1 MGGKKAAA
9 SGKASSDKAQPAISS
24 FFATR
29 PTQART
35 QAQQATPPPPADDDD
50 DGDVVLVQSPAKK
63 PRLEPSPGCAAN
75 PPRDG
80 IEAAQPSPAAGG
92 GAVNRAPPPP
102 AISPAQAAEL
112 HRRFVNK
119 LGSQL
124 QANAA
129 AQRTVDAT
137 VVLTA
142 SSPLYGPSSGPGGA
156 YTPMERQILGLKRA
170 HPGVLLMIEVGYK
183 WRFFLEDAQSA
194 HEVLHLVAY
203 NDRNLR
209 VAGGPTHRGDHYLR
223 RLCEAGHKVGVVR
236 QTETA
241 ALKAASDS
249 RSKLFERRLV
259 QVYTAATLGACSSL
273 DGSDNSVLIGGSTSY
288 LVTIVED
295 GSRIALLGVEA
306 STGDVLYAEFQ
317 DSTLRAALEGHL
329 LTLPCGELLLGCN
342 RAAGQGGQLRLSA
355 PTEKVV
361 AGLYGCTQS
370 GGCTT
375 RLERCDV
382 SAWAAR
388 GGALAA
394 VTEEFYSD
402 AEPAHLQALLQLP
415 ELVVTALASALSH
428 LKGFNLNAV
437 LKRAA
442 AFRDLEADTHMTL
455 PPNAL
460 RQLDVLVAAGATS
473 ASDGRRGSLLWLL
486 DHTLTPGGKRA
497 LHRWTSRPLRS
508 AVAIE
513 QRLEAVAA
521 LHDEDDATG
530 ATLRPVLKRLPD
542 VERCLTRS
550 LHRTVTPGDFVT
562 TLAALTE
569 ASSRLQALSAAVP
582 DGGLLH
588 KLLSLVG
595 DPAVAAEAA
604 ALLACLDTAAA
615 RASPPDMARLFRPS
629 GAAAAALTF
638 PAVDAARSAIKG
650 VEAQLTEQLRAL
662 QKSLRVPS
670 LQFVKVADVEYLI
683 ELPELLPVPK
693 GWLKH
698 SQLKTRKVIRWQ
710 VPEVTELVQALER
723 GREEL
728 HIAATAAWG
737 AFLTRVSASYAT
749 LRVAA
754 DSLSQ
759 LDALQSLAVVA
770 RNEGYCRPV
779 VLGGPDAQLDIV
791 SGRHPVLDAL
801 LNGGYVPNDTKL
813 GNSDGDARCSI
824 ISGPNMGGKSSYV
837 RSVALITIMAH
848 IGSFVP
854 AASARLSV
862 CDSVLTRMGAADSL
876 ATGSS
881 TFLEEMSETSAILR
895 QATARSLVII
905 DELGRGTSTED
916 GLAIAHATL
925 HHIVAVSRPLTL
937 FVTHFPSVAN
947 DMRAAL
953 APAVET
959 QFVGWAG
966 EGGAA
971 ADASVTF
978 LYKLQHGVASRA
990 FGINVARM
998 AGVPAQV
1005 LACAATRAEE
1015 VERQQQSRV
1024 LATAEVASLR
1034 AALA

>member
-1 MGGKKAAA
+1 MGGKKA
-9 SGKASSDKAQPAISS
+9 SGKASDKAQPAISS

-29 PTQART
+29 PTQAAAGREAA
-35 QAQQATPPPPADDDD
+35 QAPTPADDDD
-50 DGDVVLVQSPAKK
+50 DGDVVFVQSPAKK
-63 PRLEPSPGCAAN
+63 PRLEPSPGGAAS
-75 PPRDG
+75 PPREG
-80 IEAAQPSPAAGG
+80 GEAARPSPAAGG
-92 GAVNRAPPPP
+92 TANRVPPP

-112 HRRFVNK
+112 HRRFVSK
-119 LGSQL
+119 LGPQL
-124 QANAA
+124 QANAVAQRNGA
-129 AQRTVDAT
+129 AQEVLTVD
-137 VVLTA
+137 
-142 SSPLYGPSSGPGGA
+142 SPLFGPSSGPGGA
-156 YTPMERQILGLKRA
+156 YTPMERQILGLKRS

-183 WRFFLEDAQSA
+183 WRFFLEDAQAA
-194 HEVLHLVAY
+194 HDVLHLVAY

-306 STGDVLYAEFQ
+306 STGDVLYADFQ
-317 DSTLRAALEGHL
+317 DSALRATLEGHL
-329 LTLPCGELLLGCN
+329 LTLPCGELLLGCH

-355 PTEKVV
+355 PTENVV
-361 AGLYGCTQS
+361 AGLYGTQS
-370 GGCTT
+370 GGSAT

-394 VTEEFYSD
+394 VTEGFYSD

-415 ELVVTALASALSH
+415 ELVVTALASALKH
-428 LKGFNLNAV
+428 LKSFNLNAV

-508 AVAIE
+508 AAAIE
-513 QRLEAVAA
+513 QRLDAVAA
-521 LHDEDDATG
+521 LRDEDDATS
-530 ATLRPVLKRLPD
+530 AALRPVLKKLPD

-562 TLAALTE
+562 TLTALTD
-569 ASSRLQALSAAVP
+569 ASSKLQALCATVP

-588 KLLSLVG
+588 KLLSAVG

-604 ALLACLDTAAA
+604 ALLACLDMAAA
-615 RASPPDMARLFRPS
+615 RASPPDMACLFRPS
-629 GAAAAALTF
+629 SGGAAAAALTF
-638 PAVDAARSAIKG
+638 PAVDAARGSIEA
-650 VEAQLTEQLRAL
+650 VEAQLAEQLRAL

-670 LQFVKVADVEYLI
+670 LQFVKVAEVEYLI

-728 HIAATAAWG
+728 QIAATAAWG

-770 RNEGYCRPV
+770 LNEGYCRPV
-779 VLGGPDAQLDIV
+779 VLGGTDAQLDIV
-791 SGRHPVLDAL
+791 AGRHSVLDAL
-801 LNGGYVPNDTKL
+801 LNGGYVPNDTRL
-813 GNSDGDARCSI
+813 SNSPGDARCSI

-837 RSVALITIMAH
+837 RSVALIAIMAH

-862 CDSVLTRMGAADSL
+862 CDAVLTRMGAADSL

-966 EGGAA
+966 EASAA

-978 LYKLQHGVASRA
+978 LYKLQRGVASRA

-1005 LACAATRAEE
+1005 LACAAAKAEE
-1015 VERQQQSRV
+1015 VERQQQSRP
-1024 LATAEVASLR
+1024 LATAELAALR

>member
-1 MGGKKAAA
+1 MPPHTMGGKAKA
-9 SGKASSDKAQPAISS
+9 SGKASKAQPAISS

-29 PTQART
+29 PTQAPASRG
-35 QAQQATPPPPADDDD
+35 AAAAPPLADGDD
-50 DGDVVLVQSPAKK
+50 DGEVVLVQSPAKR
-63 PRLEPSPGCAAN
+63 PRLEPTPGGAAS
-75 PPRDG
+75 PPREG
-80 IEAAQPSPAAGG
+80 GEATRPSPAT
-92 GAVNRAPPPP
+92 GAAYPAPPPP
-102 AISPAQAAEL
+102 ALSPEQAAEL
-112 HRRFVNK
+112 HRRFINK
-119 LGSQL
+119 LGPQL
-124 QANAA
+124 HNAA
-129 AQRTVDAT
+129 AERNVAARDSP
-137 VVLTA
+137 VLTA
-142 SSPLYGPSSGPGGA
+142 SSPLYGRDAGPAGA
-156 YTPMERQILGLKRA
+156 YTPLERQVLALKRA
-170 HPGVLLMIEVGYK
+170 HQCLLMIEVGYK
-183 WRFFLEDAQSA
+183 WRFFLEDAQTA

-249 RSKLFERRLV
+249 KSKLFERRLV

-273 DGSDNSVLIGGSTSY
+273 DGSDNSVLVGGSTSY

-317 DSTLRAALEGHL
+317 DSALRATLEGHL
-329 LTLPCGELLLGCN
+329 LTLPCGELLLGCK
-342 RAAGQGGQLRLSA
+342 GGQLRLST
-355 PTEKVV
+355 PTENLV
-361 AGLYGCTQS
+361 AGLYGTQA
-370 GGCTT
+370 GGCAT

-388 GGALAA
+388 GGALAT
-394 VTEEFYSD
+394 VTDGFYSD
-402 AEPAHLQALLQLP
+402 AEPVHLQALLQLP
-415 ELVVTALASALSH
+415 ELAVTALASALTH

-442 AFRDLEADTHMTL
+442 AFRNLEADTHMAL

-460 RQLDVLVAAGATS
+460 RQLDVLVASGATS
-473 ASDGRRGSLLWLL
+473 AADGKRGSLLWLL

-497 LHRWTSRPLRS
+497 LHRWISRPLRS
-508 AVAIE
+508 AEAIGE
-513 QRLEAVAA
+513 RLDAVDV
-521 LHDEDDATG
+521 LRQEEDATSG
-530 ATLRPVLKRLPD
+530 ALRAVLKKLPD

-562 TLAALTE
+562 TLTALTE
-569 ASSRLQALSAAVP
+569 ASSRLQALCSAAP

-588 KLLSLVG
+588 KLLSAVG
-595 DPAVAAEAA
+595 DPSVAAEAT
-604 ALLACLDTAAA
+604 ALLACLDMAAA
-615 RASPPDMARLFRPS
+615 RANPPDMARLFRPS
-629 GAAAAALTF
+629 GAAAAALAF
-638 PAVDAARSAIKG
+638 PAVDASRGSIEA
-650 VEAQLTEQLRAL
+650 VEAQLGEQLRAL

-670 LQFVKVADVEYLI
+670 LQYVKVGEVEYLV
-683 ELPELLPVPK
+683 ELPEVTPVPK

-698 SQLKTRKVIRWQ
+698 SQLKGRKVIRWQ
-710 VPEVTELVQALER
+710 VPEVSELVQALER

-728 HIAATAAWG
+728 HIASQAAWG

-754 DSLSQ
+754 DALCQ

-779 VLGGPDAQLDIV
+779 VLGGAEAQHAQLDIA
-791 SGRHPVLDAL
+791 SGRHPMLDAL
-801 LNGGYVPNDTKL
+801 LNGAYVPNDTRL
-813 GNSDGDARCSI
+813 GNGPSDARCVC

-848 IGSFVP
+848 VGSFVP
-854 AASARLSV
+854 AASARLTV
-862 CDSVLTRMGAADSL
+862 CDAVLTRMGAADSL

-925 HHIVAVSRPLTL
+925 HHIVTVSRPLTL
-937 FVTHFPSVAN
+937 FVTHFPSVAH

-953 APAVET
+953 APAVDT
-959 QFVGWAG
+959 QYVSWGG
-966 EGGAA
+966 EATEAA
-971 ADASVTF
+971 YASVTF
-978 LYKLQHGVASRA
+978 LYKLIRGVASRA

-1005 LACAATRAEE
+1005 LACAAAKAEE
-1015 VERQQQSRV
+1015 LDQTRP
-1024 LATAEVASLR
+1024 LTAAEAASLR
-1034 AALA
+1034 AALAKD